1 MALSKYLSTIVFSI
15 FLSACG
21 GISSNAPPIP
31 TVALTPVG
39 AQSTDEDTT
48 KTITLVGKS
57 DHDSLVTY
65 TATSSTTNV
74 TVSLTGSTLT
84 LTPAPDWNGTA
95 TISPLAYDG
104 RGNSADTPF
113 ILTVTPVNDAPTLT
127 AISNQSTDE
136 DTAKSVTLSVA
147 DIDNVVSSLTVSA
160 TSSSSYIT
168 SSAVGTTLTLTP
180 STDWNG
186 TSTITAKVNDGSL
199 DSTEQAFTLTVT
211 PVNDATPL
219 LLVRI
224 EFTDYT
230 FTNSEAVWASK
241 ILGAGT
247 GQLNEYFGEISGGT
261 FQFTPVN
268 ENDGIAN
275 NGVVTATLSIAH
287 PNPGRVSIG
296 AFQTHMKTAIA
307 AIDSNVNFAA
317 YDTNSNGS
325 LDYKEMQIMFI
336 VAGGESA
343 FGTSP
348 GIWAHK
354 SSITPGPTHDGVVLM
369 DGNLSG
375 VYSCFGERQSTHDA
389 TIGVIAHELG
399 HATWLLP
406 DLYDTDSSSAGIGK
420 YGLMGNNWTSKPGDS
435 YTGQTPIHMT
445 GWSKIQSGFAMP
457 TEVTADGSFTANDH
471 TSSSYNVFRIESGT
485 ANEYFL
491 IDNRNA
497 VGYDLALA
505 SLSGAD
511 VYLGGMMITHIDENV
526 GNNTNDSQRLVDI
539 EEAND
544 GTNDAGG
551 AGHVNGLFFDGNS
564 GTFNDASDPN
574 SKKNGG
580 TASNVSIT
588 NVGARGATMAFTV
601 DVP

>member
-1 MALSKYLSTIVFSI
+1 MALNKYISTIVFSI
-15 FLSACG
+15 FLSACS

-31 TVALTPVG
+31 TVVLAAVG
-39 AQSTDEDTT
+39 AQSTDEDTV
-48 KTITLVGKS
+48 KTITLVGTS
-57 DHDSLVTY
+57 ADDSLVTY

-74 TVSLTGSTLT
+74 TVSISGSTLT

-160 TSSSSYIT
+160 TSSSSYVT
-168 SSAVGTTLTLTP
+168 PSAAGTTLTLTP
-180 STDWNG
+180 SSDWHG
-186 TSTITAKVNDGSL
+186 TSTITAKVYDGSSY
-199 DSTEQAFTLTVT
+199 STEQTFTLTVAS
-211 PVNDATPL
+211 VNDSIPL
-219 LLVRI
+219 LIVRI

-230 FTNSEAVWASK
+230 FTSSEATWASK
-241 ILGAGT
+241 IFGTGT
-247 GQLNEYFGEISGGT
+247 GQLNEYFSEISGGT

-275 NGVVTATLSIAH
+275 NGVVTTQLSIAH
-287 PNPGRVSIG
+287 PNPGKVAIG
-296 AFQTHMKTAIA
+296 AFQTQMKTAITN
-307 AIDSNVNFAA
+307 IDSNVNFAA

-325 LDYKEMQIMFI
+325 LDYKEIQIMFL

-343 FGTSP
+343 TGTNP

-354 SSITPGPTHDGVVLM
+354 SSITPGPTHDSVVLM
-369 DGNLSG
+369 DGTTSG
-375 VYSCFGERQSTHDA
+375 TYSCFGERQWTHDA

-399 HATWLLP
+399 HAAWILP
-406 DLYDTDSSSAGIGK
+406 DLYDIDSSTAGIGQ

-435 YTGQTPIHMT
+435 YSGQTPIHMT
-445 GWSKIQSGFAMP
+445 SWSKIQTGFAMP
-457 TEVTADGSFTANDH
+457 TEVTADGTFTANDH

-511 VYLGGMMITHIDENV
+511 VYLGGMMISHIDENV
-526 GNNTNDSQRLVDI
+526 GNNANDAQRLVDI

-544 GTNDAGG
+544 GNNDAGG
-551 AGHVNGLFFDGNS
+551 PGHVNGLFFDGNS

-574 SKKNGG
+574 SKKNNGD
-580 TASNVSIT
+580 ASNVSIT